1 MAGELAETFLMVS
14 DIDES
19 VAFYTDVIGL
29 DIAKRDGE
37 ARFDTGGATLVLEE
51 DFEEDVLAG
60 FGLEPPG
67 ENRGDGVIVVIEVED
82 PDEIAARAE
91 DHGYEVLSE
100 PRDVDWGRRMCLISD
115 PDGYVLEVSRPLE
128 SDSLEGDD

>member
-1 MAGELAETFLMVS
+1 MPGELAETFLMVS

-29 DIAKRDGE
+29 ETTKRDGE
-37 ARFDTGGATLVLEE
+37 VRFDTGAATLVLEE
-51 DFEEDVLAG
+51 DFDEAVLAG

-67 ENRGDGVIVVIEVED
+67 DDRGSGVIVVIEVDD
-82 PDEIAARAE
+82 PDEIAERAAE
-91 DHGYEVLSE
+91 HGAEVISE
-100 PRDVDWGRRMCLISD
+100 PRDVDWGRRMCLIGD

-128 SDSLEGDD
+128 E